1 MTLTTREKSLVMST
15 AEIDHLVVASQVAN
29 RINDPAITDEQ
40 KQAVQQ
46 LRGKNFMH
54 RWELERALAEQ
65 SQEWRMKP
73 NNKEQ
78 NEELRRKLDYVY
90 RLIRSTGQ

>member
-1 MTLTTREKSLVMST
+1 
-15 AEIDHLVVASQVAN
+15 
-29 RINDPAITDEQ
+29 
-40 KQAVQQ
+40 
-46 LRGKNFMH
+46 MH
-54 RWELERALAEQ
+54 RWELERALVEQ

-90 RLIRSTGQ
+90 RLI

>member
-1 MTLTTREKSLVMST
+1 MSA
-15 AEIDHLVVASQVAN
+15 AEIDRLVVAIQVVS

-40 KQAVQQ
+40 KKAVQK
-46 LRGKNFMH
+46 LRGKSFTH

-73 NNKEQ
+73 NEKKQ
-78 NEELRRKLDYVY
+78 NEELRRKLDYIY

>member
-1 MTLTTREKSLVMST
+1 MSA
-15 AEIDHLVVASQVAN
+15 AEIDHLVVASQVVN
-29 RINDPAITDEQ
+29 RINDPAITDGQ
-40 KQAVQQ
+40 KQAIQKLQ
-46 LRGKNFMH
+46 GKNFMH

-73 NNKEQ
+73 NHKEQ
-78 NEELRRKLDYVY
+78 NEELRRQLDYVY